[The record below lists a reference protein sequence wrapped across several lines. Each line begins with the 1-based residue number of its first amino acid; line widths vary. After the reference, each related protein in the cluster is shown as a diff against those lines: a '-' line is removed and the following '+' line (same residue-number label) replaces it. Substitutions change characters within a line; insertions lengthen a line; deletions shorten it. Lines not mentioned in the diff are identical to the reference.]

1 MNLVT
6 CLLKI
11 KFRAK
16 IEEVETIEMDIR
28 INSTVEQIHYG
39 LFETMEN
46 IPFRKITNRDIINNS
61 HVSSR
66 TFYRYFKDKNELLEK
81 VEDGLISDLIKLLKK
96 DRKLLEKETKENKVI
111 SSEANSYYHTL
122 TYCAKKRREILLL
135 LSQNG
140 DIGFLIKIKN
150 LGRKELEKRFKL
162 TNRQLTNQFYLDN
175 AVDKNLNVV
184 INWLIYYDNLS
195 KNSISKLLCESYSEF
210 F

>member
-1 MNLVT
+1 MIV

-11 KFRAK
+11 NFIAK
-16 IEEVETIEMDIR
+16 IKEVKDIEMDIR
-28 INSTVEQIHYG
+28 INSTLEQIHYG
-39 LFETMEN
+39 LFETMEKV
-46 IPFRKITNRDIINNS
+46 PFRRITNRDIIKNS

-81 VEDGLISDLIKLLKK
+81 VEDELISDLINFLKK
-96 DRKLLEKETKENKVI
+96 DRKLLEREAKEKQI
-111 SSEANSYYHTL
+111 FSSEANRYYHTL
-122 TYCAKKRREILLL
+122 TYCAKRRREILLL

-150 LGRKELEKRFKL
+150 LGRKELKKRFEL
-162 TNRQLTNQFYLDN
+162 TNRKLNNQFYLDN

-195 KNSISKLLCESYSEF
+195 KNSISKLLGESYLESF
-210 F
+210 

>member
-66 TFYRYFKDKNELLEK
+66 TFYRYFKDKNE
-81 VEDGLISDLIKLLKK
+81 SPM
-96 DRKLLEKETKENKVI
+96 T
-111 SSEANSYYHTL
+111 
-122 TYCAKKRREILLL
+122 C
-135 LSQNG
+135 
-140 DIGFLIKIKN
+140 
-150 LGRKELEKRFKL
+150 
-162 TNRQLTNQFYLDN
+162 
-175 AVDKNLNVV
+175 
-184 INWLIYYDNLS
+184 
-195 KNSISKLLCESYSEF
+195 
-210 F
+210 